1 MKTLLSK
8 FFVVLC
14 LLAFVP
20 GCSVLNPKSP
30 LTYEAARFNSFKSVW
45 ISTLAVYDFQMDK
58 RVQGKISPADAQDI
72 DAAWNTFRA
81 AYRIALAR
89 AGGDENLFTPDE
101 VRKLADDV
109 LILIYSAS
117 K

>member
-1 MKTLLSK
+1 MKTLITKLLL
-8 FFVVLC
+8 VGC
-14 LLAFVP
+14 LLSVGT
-20 GCSVLNPKSP
+20 GCNVLNPQSP
-30 LTYEAARFNSFKSVW
+30 LTYEASRFNSFKSVW

-58 RVQGKISPADAQDI
+58 RVQGKISQEDAQDI

-81 AYRIALAR
+81 AYRVALAR